1 MAALRGRLWEFGR
14 VLRARGVQ
22 VLREGEEGFYG
33 GWGAGEGAWGKFGGG
48 GPKGWEDSR
57 GREGFM
63 GVLRGEMEILRG
75 FWGG

>member
-14 VLRARGVQ
+14 MLWARGVQ
-22 VLREGEEGFYG
+22 VLREGGKGFMG
-33 GWGAGEGAWGKFGGG
+33 GGGQERELGGNLGGG

-75 FWGG
+75 FGGG